1 MAGRISKQQ
10 IIPNHLSYMIFKKS
24 EQEIFLP
31 NDVWLRLM
39 LNEGGIE
46 VLRASSPGR
55 MEARTGLI

>member
-39 LNEGGIE
+39 LNEGGIKSE
-46 VLRASSPGR
+46 LPRENG
-55 MEARTGLI
+55 G